1 MLTLEYRI
9 TIVKNYITFLHPD
22 FTIIEFNFPIL
33 MMRCIWLKIIDG
45 TDMMNFSGLELKFRA
60 KMTIIK

>member
-1 MLTLEYRI
+1 
-9 TIVKNYITFLHPD
+9 VKNYLTFPHPD